1 MCYNTNKYV
10 NAMVLSKNFSKWV
23 KVWKDNILGGHL
35 HCRRSFYRDDET
47 TAAASSYW
55 RWDQTPRGGLQIP
68 VDYTHV
74 CMYVHMYVCMRIQQ
88 VCMYDVCKYL
98 YVFVRIMESCDYN
111 TSPQL
116 VATVTIDLV
125 EELEEFADRIL
136 SYGQLLQKLI
146 ANFASQLRCR
156 FRLNIS

>member
-1 MCYNTNKYV
+1 
-10 NAMVLSKNFSKWV
+10 
-23 KVWKDNILGGHL
+23 
-35 HCRRSFYRDDET
+35 
-47 TAAASSYW
+47 
-55 RWDQTPRGGLQIP
+55 
-68 VDYTHV
+68 
-74 CMYVHMYVCMRIQQ
+74 
-88 VCMYDVCKYL
+88 MYDVCKYL
-98 YVFVRIMESCDYN
+98 YMFVRIIKSCDYN

-156 FRLNIS
+156 FRLYIS